1 VAGRVA
7 MSDGLIRIS
16 GDCARA
22 LRAEIEARGLTQLD
36 VDHRAGLGEGHTSKI
51 LNRKKN
57 PTVETLVSI
66 LDVLDLDL
74 AFAAREAE
82 PPR

>member
-1 VAGRVA
+1 
-7 MSDGLIRIS
+7 MSGERLIRIS

-36 VDHRAGLGEGHTSKI
+36 VDHQAGLGQGHTSKI
-51 LNRKKN
+51 LNGKKN

-74 AFAAREAE
+74 AFAPRETVE
-82 PPR
+82 PLQ

>member
-1 VAGRVA
+1 MAGHVAVTEK
-7 MSDGLIRIS
+7 LI
-16 GDCARA
+16 RA
-22 LRAEIEARGLTQLD
+22 LRAEIAARGLTQLD
-36 VDHRAGLGEGHTSKI
+36 VDHLAGLGEGHTSKI

-74 AFAAREAE
+74 AFAPRETVE
-82 PPR
+82 PQNKN

>member
-1 VAGRVA
+1 
-7 MSDGLIRIS
+7 MSERLIRIS

-22 LRAEIEARGLTQLD
+22 LRAEIAARGLTQLD

-51 LNRKKN
+51 LNHKKN
-57 PTVETLVSI
+57 PTVGTLVSI

-74 AFAAREAE
+74 AFASRETIE
-82 PPR
+82 PPQ